1 MKKFVVTSAYYDN
14 TATPKTKSTNNS
26 QNNILSLLELLPKL
40 NISGWLN
47 TNTKAQNQTNYPL
60 SSTTKYN
67 YTKTANI
74 LQKNRETASNLTNC
88 AQNQKDTSA

>member
-14 TATPKTKSTNNS
+14 TAIPKNKSTNNS

-40 NISGWLN
+40 NISGLLN

-74 LQKNRETASNLTNC
+74 LQKNRERASNLTNC